1 MSMTRKEMEQCRSL
15 RYEIASIET
24 AMRSP
29 RSTIVA
35 VFYKDYR
42 TGKGVPKSRQE
53 VDHGEEEL
61 RILKG
66 SLNICK
72 RKLAK
77 SGRTNDL
84 AASVNPCNV
93 QVKLARATGL
103 VSGSMSVWTEN
114 GDGTMQK
121 ELTGLKHQG
130 VLLLSR
136 DDSAS
141 MDPSVMSAGFF
152 TLKTTLRSGTR
163 SRVWTMSMP
172 FNVMA
177 IDQGEPDWYAED
189 WGERPE

>member
-1 MSMTRKEMEQCRSL
+1 MEQCRSL

-77 SGRTNDL
+77 RLLQAEKFIEGVEDAEMRTILRMYYINN
-84 AASVNPCNV
+84 S
-93 QVKLARATGL
+93 
-103 VSGSMSVWTEN
+103 S
-114 GDGTMQK
+114 QK
-121 ELTGLKHQG
+121 EIGEMMHYSQTAISTKLSVFWFSQG
-130 VLLLSR
+130 
-136 DDSAS
+136 DKD
-141 MDPSVMSAGFF
+141 
-152 TLKTTLRSGTR
+152 KTR
-163 SRVWTMSMP
+163 SKR
-172 FNVMA
+172 
-177 IDQGEPDWYAED
+177 
-189 WGERPE
+189 RK

>member
-1 MSMTRKEMEQCRSL
+1 MEQCRSL

-66 SLNICK
+66 SLSICK

-77 SGRTNDL
+77 RLLQAEKFIEGVEDTEMRTILRMYYLNN
-84 AASVNPCNV
+84 AS
-93 QVKLARATGL
+93 
-103 VSGSMSVWTEN
+103 
-114 GDGTMQK
+114 QK
-121 ELTGLKHQG
+121 EISDMMHYSQTAISTKLSVFWISQG
-130 VLLLSR
+130 
-136 DDSAS
+136 DKD
-141 MDPSVMSAGFF
+141 
-152 TLKTTLRSGTR
+152 KTR
-163 SRVWTMSMP
+163 SKR
-172 FNVMA
+172 
-177 IDQGEPDWYAED
+177 
-189 WGERPE
+189 RK